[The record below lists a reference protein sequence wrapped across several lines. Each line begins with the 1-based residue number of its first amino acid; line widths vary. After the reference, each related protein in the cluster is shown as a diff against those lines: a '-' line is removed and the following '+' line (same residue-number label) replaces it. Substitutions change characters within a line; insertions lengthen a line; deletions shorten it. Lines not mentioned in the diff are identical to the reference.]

1 MITRKFLRL
10 TVVAAMM
17 FFSASAMAVYQ
28 KVSNVHYV
36 NGIAVYSV
44 RLVNDSNYPVFCKLR
59 ATNGAYYDG
68 WIREYAST
76 PWMRI
81 NDASASFDWRC
92 EPYVF

>member
-17 FFSASAMAVYQ
+17 FFSASAIAVYQ
-28 KVSNVHYV
+28 RVSNVHYV

-44 RLVNDSNYPVFCKLR
+44 KLFNDSAYPVFCKLQ

-68 WIREYAST
+68 WIREYSST

-81 NDASASFDWRC
+81 NDANASFNWVC
-92 EPYVF
+92 ERYQF